1 MPHKAAVITVSDSA
15 HRGKRADASGPALA
29 GRLRELGYE
38 LAKVEVVP
46 DERPAIEN
54 AIRRAASETNLVV
67 TTGGTGL
74 GPRDVTPEATL
85 AVCDRLVPGLGE
97 LMRSRGAQHTE
108 NSWLS
113 RAVCG
118 ICGAALVINL
128 PGSPTAALESL
139 AAIEKLL
146 PHALDLLQGKTEH

>member
-1 MPHKAAVITVSDSA
+1 MAPKAAVITVSDSA
-15 HRGKRADASGPALA
+15 HRGKRADASGPALV

-38 LAKVEVVP
+38 LAGIEVVP
-46 DERPAIEN
+46 DERPTIEK
-54 AIRRAASETNLVV
+54 AIRHAAAEANLVV

-85 AVCDRLVPGLGE
+85 AVCHRLAPGLAE
-97 LMRSRGAQHTE
+97 LMRAHGAQHTQ
-108 NSWLS
+108 NAWLS

-128 PGSPTAALESL
+128 PGSPIAALESL